1 MQAVTS
7 LTKGS
12 SLANITANCM
22 NKHFQVAFP
31 LTKPGTQGIQSITS
45 KTGSDRRETDW
56 WRGSTGHGIRGRC

>member
-31 LTKPGTQGIQSITS
+31 LTKPGTQGVQSIMS
-45 KTGSDRRETDW
+45 KTGSDRRETD
-56 WRGSTGHGIRGRC
+56 